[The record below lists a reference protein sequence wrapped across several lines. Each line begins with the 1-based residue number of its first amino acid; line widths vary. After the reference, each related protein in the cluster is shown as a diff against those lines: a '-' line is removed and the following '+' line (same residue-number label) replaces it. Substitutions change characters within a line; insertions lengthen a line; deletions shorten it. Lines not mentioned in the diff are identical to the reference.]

1 MVLNAL
7 WGALSVDM
15 AVDLGTA
22 NTLIYVKG
30 HGIMCNESSVVA
42 VQQEATRGGS
52 PRSCGRHRSKA
63 DARVERLEI
72 LSLSD
77 RSGTE

>member
-30 HGIMCNESSVVA
+30 HG
-42 VQQEATRGGS
+42 
-52 PRSCGRHRSKA
+52 
-63 DARVERLEI
+63 
-72 LSLSD
+72 
-77 RSGTE
+77 